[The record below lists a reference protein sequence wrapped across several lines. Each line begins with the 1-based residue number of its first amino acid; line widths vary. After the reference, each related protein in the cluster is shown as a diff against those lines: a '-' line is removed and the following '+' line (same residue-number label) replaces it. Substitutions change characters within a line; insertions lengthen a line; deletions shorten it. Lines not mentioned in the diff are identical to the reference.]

1 MLEAAQVQAMARL
14 ARIHLE
20 AAEVPAMADQLA
32 RILTLIEQM
41 NSIDTT
47 GVEPL
52 AHPLEPTPRRRTD
65 VVTEVDQRST
75 FQANAPEAQDGYYL
89 VPRVIE

>member
-14 ARIHLE
+14 ARIQLE
-20 AAEVPAMADQLA
+20 DSEIPPLVGQLA

-41 NSIDTT
+41 NAIDTT

-52 AHPLEPTPRRRTD
+52 AHPLELAARRRVDT
-65 VVTEVDQRST
+65 VTESDQRAA
-75 FQANAPEAQDGYYL
+75 FLAEAPQAQDGHYL